1 MEGFVGKVFD
11 PFKYNVEQIH
21 DMLKTELDKEIKYCE
36 KDIVYGKDILKKLF
50 IIDIR
55 SMKDE
60 DINYIFENFDEI
72 QRVLLSDIFLEYHKI
87 EANNK
92 LSTYPYNLELIFL
105 MDKNRNYNI
114 NSYNYIYNFDYAI
127 KSFMNEEEF
136 NKYLTKQ
143 NTYNNINK
151 EVLLDLKGKLLKLNH
166 FNYIVGDNGSGK
178 TRLLHEISDY
188 LKQPVYSLDNFNLD
202 LMDKIKNKGNINKF
216 LYDLT
221 DNVDFYSG
229 FNNYAYRLSQIL
241 EYSLENNN
249 IVLLD
254 DLRWNGLDNL
264 NLVKVVNLLKDYSY
278 ENTSVVLTGCDK
290 SKWIKRKVYNANIIN
305 L

>member
-1 MEGFVGKVFD
+1 
-11 PFKYNVEQIH
+11 
-21 DMLKTELDKEIKYCE
+21 
-36 KDIVYGKDILKKLF
+36 
-50 IIDIR
+50 
-55 SMKDE
+55 
-60 DINYIFENFDEI
+60 
-72 QRVLLSDIFLEYHKI
+72 
-87 EANNK
+87 
-92 LSTYPYNLELIFL
+92 
-105 MDKNRNYNI
+105 
-114 NSYNYIYNFDYAI
+114 
-127 KSFMNEEEF
+127 MNEEEF

-143 NTYNNINK
+143 NTYNNLNK

-178 TRLLHEISDY
+178 TRLLNEISDY
-188 LKQPVYSLDNFNLD
+188 LKQPIYSLDNFNLD
-202 LMDKIKNKGNINKF
+202 LLDKIKNKEHINKF
-216 LYDLT
+216 FSSLTGDTSLYG
-221 DNVDFYSG
+221 S

-278 ENTSVVLTGCDK
+278 ENTPVVLTSCDK
-290 SKWIKRKVYNANIIN
+290 SKWMKRKVYNANIIN

>member
-1 MEGFVGKVFD
+1 MEGFVDKVFD
-11 PFKYNVEQIH
+11 PFKYNVKQIH

-55 SMKDE
+55 NMNDE

-72 QRVLLSDIFLEYHKI
+72 QRVLLSDIFLDYHEI
-87 EANNK
+87 EVNNK

-114 NSYNYIYNFDYAI
+114 NSYKYIYNFDYAL

-178 TRLLHEISDY
+178 TRLLKEISDY
-188 LKQPVYSLDNFNLD
+188 LKQPIYSLDNYNLD
-202 LMDKIKNKGNINKF
+202 LLDKIKNKEHINKF
-216 LYDLT
+216 FSSLTGDTSLYG
-221 DNVDFYSG
+221 S

-241 EYSLENNN
+241 QYSLENNN

-278 ENTSVVLTGCDK
+278 ENTPVVLTGCDK

>member
-1 MEGFVGKVFD
+1 MEGFAGKLFD
-11 PFKYNVEQIH
+11 PFKYNGEQIH
-21 DMLKTELDKEIKYCE
+21 DMLKTDLDKEIKYCV
-36 KDIVYGKDILKKLF
+36 KDIVYGKDILKKIF

-55 SMKDE
+55 NVNDE
-60 DINYIFENFDEI
+60 YIKYIFENFDEI
-72 QRVLLSDIFLEYHKI
+72 QRVLLSDIFLEYHEI
-87 EANNK
+87 ETNNK
-92 LSTYPYNLELIFL
+92 LSTYPYNLEFIFL
-105 MDKNRNYNI
+105 IDKNREYNM
-114 NSYNYIYNFDYAI
+114 NFYKYIYNFDYAL

-136 NKYLTKQ
+136 NKYITKQ
-143 NTYNNINK
+143 NTYNNLNK
-151 EVLLDLKGKLLKLNH
+151 ELLLNLKGKLLKLNH

-178 TRLLHEISDY
+178 TRLLNEISDY
-188 LKQPVYSLDNFNLD
+188 LKQPIYSLDNYNLD
-202 LMDKIKNKGNINKF
+202 LLDKIKNKEQVNKF
-216 LYDLT
+216 FSSLTGDTSLYG
-221 DNVDFYSG
+221 S

-278 ENTSVVLTGCDK
+278 ENTPVVLTGCDR
-290 SKWIKRKVYNANIIN
+290 SKWVKRKVYNANIIN

>member
-1 MEGFVGKVFD
+1 MEGFVDKVFD

-55 SMKDE
+55 NMNYE

-72 QRVLLSDIFLEYHKI
+72 QRVLLSDIFLDYHEI
-87 EANNK
+87 EVNNK

-114 NSYNYIYNFDYAI
+114 NSYKYIYNFDYAL

-178 TRLLHEISDY
+178 TRLLNEISYY

-241 EYSLENNN
+241 QYSLENNN